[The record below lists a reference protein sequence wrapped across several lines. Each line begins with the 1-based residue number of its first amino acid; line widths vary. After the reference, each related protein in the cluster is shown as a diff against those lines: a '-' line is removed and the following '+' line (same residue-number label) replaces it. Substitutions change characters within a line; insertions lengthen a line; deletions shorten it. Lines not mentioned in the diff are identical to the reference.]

1 MVWGVR
7 TQNPQTQTRYILH
20 RGKDEADHQDIQTA
34 LSKTQKVVLYP
45 TYESIL
51 NIIRENKGIAINY
64 QNKKM
69 DGISFLPLNIFDDY
83 IIASVYKNDNQP
95 IIKKVSEIIQK
106 AHRL

>member
-1 MVWGVR
+1 MLLYLLD
-7 TQNPQTQTRYILH
+7 TSFN
-20 RGKDEADHQDIQTA
+20 QDIQTA
-34 LSKTQKVVLYP
+34 LSKTQKVVLYL

-69 DGISFLPLNIFDDY
+69 DGISFIPLNIFDDY